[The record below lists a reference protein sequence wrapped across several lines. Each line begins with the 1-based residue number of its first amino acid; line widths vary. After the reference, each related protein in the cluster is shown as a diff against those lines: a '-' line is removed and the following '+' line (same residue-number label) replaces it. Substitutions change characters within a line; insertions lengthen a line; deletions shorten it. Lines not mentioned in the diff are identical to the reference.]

1 MMADLVA
8 ELLRIV
14 GEQIDVCRALVVHAR
29 HRTGLLASADVEA
42 LLASNRIEEEFC
54 AKLQRLEKERASLC
68 HDACSALG
76 MLPGEFTLMKL
87 TEKLDHPSAGEL
99 RSQANLLK
107 SIVKELRSVTRRNM
121 RVIEKSIAYSQGLL
135 ALMSEASSGYQ
146 QTGLLQSIPSVRP
159 TFSQRA

>member
-1 MMADLVA
+1 MADLVA

-14 GEQIDVCRALVVHAR
+14 GEQIDVCCELAALAR
-29 HRTGLLASADVEA
+29 RRTELLVSGDVEV
-42 LLASNRIEEEFC
+42 LLESNRIEEEFC
-54 AKLQRLEKERASLC
+54 TKLQGLEKERAALC

-87 TEKLDHPSAGEL
+87 IEKLDHPAAGEL

-121 RVIEKSIAYSQGLL
+121 RLIEKSIAYSQGLM